1 MATFTV
7 NIPKGTLIKITKIIV
22 NVNDRDNNQRTNYP
36 SSLNFETDSESISR
50 HIDNI
55 ATVTHLRGNDYITFN
70 LYGNYTIEEIIMT
83 ETIVKVIK
91 G

>member
-7 NIPKGTLIKITKIIV
+7 NIPKGALIKITKIIV

-36 SSLNFETDSESISR
+36 SSLNFETDSDSISR

-70 LYGNYTIEEIIMT
+70 LYGDYTIEEIIMT

>member
-22 NVNDRDNNQRTNYP
+22 NVNDRDNNQRANYP
-36 SSLNFETDSESISR
+36 SSLNFETDSDSISR

>member
-36 SSLNFETDSESISR
+36 SSLNFETDSDSISR

-55 ATVTHLRGNDYITFN
+55 ATVTHLRGNDYVTFN

>member
-7 NIPKGTLIKITKIIV
+7 NIPKDALIKITKIIF
-22 NVNDRDNNQRTNYP
+22 NANNHNNDLRILYP
-36 SSLNFETDSESISR
+36 SSLNFETDSESVSR

-55 ATVTHLRGNDYITFN
+55 ATVTHIRGNDYVTFN
-70 LYGNYTIEEIIMT
+70 LYGEYTIEEMIVT
-83 ETIVKVIK
+83 ETIIKIIK